1 VSRIAKIPVTIPSGV
16 TVNVDRASLK
26 VKGSKGELV
35 QPLHSSVLLEV
46 SDKEIAFS
54 RADDSPESSVMIGT
68 MRSLV
73 NNMVIGVTQGFTKEL
88 KMVGVGYRAQVAE
101 NVLKISAGFS
111 HPVELTMPAGI
122 TVECPNPTDIIV
134 KGIDK
139 QVVGQQAAIIRAIR
153 PPEPYKGK
161 GIRYVNEVIQ
171 LKEGKKK

>member
-16 TVNVDRASLK
+16 TVAKDKTNLK
-26 VKGSKGELV
+26 IKGSRGELI
-35 QPLHSSVLLEV
+35 QSLHPSVILDV
-46 SDKEIAFS
+46 TDSEIVFS
-54 RADDSPESSVMIGT
+54 RADNSPESSVMIGT

-73 NNMVIGVTQGFTKEL
+73 NNMVVGVTKGFTKEL
-88 KMVGVGYRAQVAE
+88 KMVGVGYKAQVVG

-111 HPVELTMPAGI
+111 HPVELTMPVGI
-122 TVECPNPTDIIV
+122 TVECPTPTDIIV
-134 KGIDK
+134 KGNDK

-161 GIRYVNEVIQ
+161 GIRYANEVIQ